1 MELDAQL
8 LALRSDQQRQHEAIS
23 RLESR
28 ANRLYRPDTSTT
40 PGIFFFF
47 YCSFSTKIKYYH
59 KIKNKIAKVFEFV
72 FNS

>member
-47 YCSFSTKIKYYH
+47 IVAFLPK
-59 KIKNKIAKVFEFV
+59 
-72 FNS
+72 